1 MALTD
6 RIRHPRRLGFVVFN
20 LIALALIALWLM
32 TRTDSAEAGL
42 AGLPNV
48 VLTTVGMAIVLAVW
62 IGAWIAWAMM
72 VWSRRRRRQHQSQ
85 G

>member
-6 RIRHPRRLGFVVFN
+6 RIRHPRRLGFAAFN
-20 LIALALIALWLM
+20 LIALALIVLWLM

-48 VLTTVGMAIVLAVW
+48 VLTTVGMAILLAVW
-62 IGAWIAWAMM
+62 AGAWIAWALM
-72 VWSRRRRRQHQSQ
+72 VWSRRRRQQQSRV
-85 G
+85 